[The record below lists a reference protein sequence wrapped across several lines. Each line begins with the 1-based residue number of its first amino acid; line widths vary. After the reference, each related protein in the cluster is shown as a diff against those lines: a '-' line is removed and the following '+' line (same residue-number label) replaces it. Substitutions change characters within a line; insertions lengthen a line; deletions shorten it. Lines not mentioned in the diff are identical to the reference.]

1 MKIKRSSLIMASMV
15 VLLLFAG
22 WFAYR
27 TFNADQ
33 TAPVET
39 GFRDWFWQ
47 VRRFDLLA
55 QVVLIFAGTLG
66 IAALLPM
73 EDHEQDG

>member
-1 MKIKRSSLIMASMV
+1 MKNKRSSLIIACLV
-15 VLLLFAG
+15 VLLLLAG

-27 TFNADQ
+27 TLNTEQ

-73 EDHEQDG
+73 EDYEQDG

>member
-1 MKIKRSSLIMASMV
+1 MKIKRSSVIIACLV

-22 WFAYR
+22 WLAYS
-27 TFNADQ
+27 TLNNEL
-33 TAPVET
+33 TPPVET

-73 EDHEQDG
+73 EDYEQDG